1 MNFPVTSKH
10 FLKCLYNP
18 FSLST
23 SLDLRAEVTI
33 NLLSITR
40 YCFHFLP
47 LYIWMYSYYVLF
59 FLLFASFTQFNCFET
74 HLWFWCINTLLPF
87 ILGYYYI
94 LWIYCICGYLGG
106 FQLLVIIEKAFMNV
120 CEQFFFVN
128 ICFHICWLI
137 GVEWMDH
144 MIVLCLTF

>member
-59 FLLFASFTQFNCFET
+59 FFLFASFTQFNCFET

-94 LWIYCICGYLGG
+94 LWIYCIWGYLGG